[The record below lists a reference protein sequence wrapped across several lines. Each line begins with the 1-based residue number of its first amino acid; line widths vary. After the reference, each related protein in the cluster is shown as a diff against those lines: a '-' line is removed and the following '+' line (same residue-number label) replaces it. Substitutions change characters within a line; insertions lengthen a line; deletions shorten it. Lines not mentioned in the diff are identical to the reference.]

1 MLGGDS
7 QALLTDKENIMRKT
21 LVGGALAALAM
32 LAVVAV
38 SSAVATPAHHGDH
51 GRTIRLVER
60 ATSDT
65 LIDLGVKDD
74 SVGDTLAFGNTMYD
88 ASNTTVVGSDGGQCV
103 RTVPGVSWE
112 CMWTVSLEDGQ
123 ITVEGP
129 FLDAGDS
136 TLAITGGTGAYR
148 RARGTMDLHARDAK
162 GTAFDF
168 TFHVLG

>member
-1 MLGGDS
+1 
-7 QALLTDKENIMRKT
+7 MRKT
-21 LVGGALAALAM
+21 LLGAVIATLAV

-38 SSAVATPAHHGDH
+38 SSAFATPAHHGT
-51 GRTIRLVER
+51 TIRVVER

-65 LIDLGVKDD
+65 VIDNGATGD
-74 SVGDTLAFGNTMYD
+74 SVGDTLGFGNTIYD
-88 ASNTTVVGSDGGQCV
+88 AANVTAIGSDGGQCV

-112 CMWTVSLEDGQ
+112 CAWTTSLKNGQ

-136 TLAITGGTGAYR
+136 TLSITGGTGAYR
-148 RARGTMDLHARDAK
+148 KARGTMDLHARDAQ
-162 GTAFDF
+162 GSAYDF

>member
-1 MLGGDS
+1 M
-7 QALLTDKENIMRKT
+7 MRRT
-21 LVGGALAALAM
+21 LIGAAVAALAM

-38 SSAVATPAHHGDH
+38 SSALATPAHNGNGHGL
-51 GRTIRLVER
+51 TIKVVER

-65 LIDLGVKDD
+65 LVDNAPTAD
-74 SVGDTLAFGNTMYD
+74 SVGDTLGFGNAVYD

-112 CMWTVSLEDGQ
+112 CMFTTSLKNGQ
-123 ITVEGP
+123 ITVAGP

-136 TLAITGGTGAYR
+136 TLAITGGTGAFR
-148 RARGTMDLHARDAK
+148 NASGTMDLHARDAK

-168 TFHVLG
+168 TFHVLGKDN

>member
-1 MLGGDS
+1 
-7 QALLTDKENIMRKT
+7 MRRT
-21 LVGGALAALAM
+21 LFGAALAALAM

-38 SSAVATPAHHGDH
+38 SSALATPSHHGNGH
-51 GRTIRLVER
+51 GLTIHVVEH

-65 LIDLGVKDD
+65 VVDNAPAGD
-74 SVGDTLAFGNTMYD
+74 SVGDTLGFGNTIYD

-112 CMWTVSLEDGQ
+112 CMWTTSLKNGQ

-148 RARGTMDLHARDAK
+148 NASGTMDLHARDAQ
-162 GTAFDF
+162 GTAYDF
-168 TFHVLG
+168 TFHVVARNG

>member
-1 MLGGDS
+1 
-7 QALLTDKENIMRKT
+7 MRKT
-21 LVGGALAALAM
+21 LFAAALAAVGM

-38 SSAVATPAHHGDH
+38 SSALATQTHHGH
-51 GRTIRLVER
+51 GKPHGLTIHVVER

-65 LIDLGVKDD
+65 PVDNAPAGD
-74 SVGDTLAFGNTMYD
+74 SVGDTLAFGNSVYD

-103 RTVPGVSWE
+103 RTVPGTSFE
-112 CMWTVSLEDGQ
+112 CAWTTSLKDGQ

-148 RARGTMDLHARDAK
+148 DASGTMDLHARDAQ
-162 GTAFDF
+162 GSAYDF
-168 TFHVLG
+168 VFHVDSTHD

>member
-1 MLGGDS
+1 MRRTVLG
-7 QALLTDKENIMRKT
+7 AAI
-21 LVGGALAALAM
+21 VALAL

-38 SSAVATPAHHGDH
+38 SSAFATPAHHGD
-51 GRTIRLVER
+51 GQGVTIRVVER

-65 LIDLGVKDD
+65 VVDNAPAGD
-74 SVGDTLAFGNTMYD
+74 SVGDTLGFGNAIYD
-88 ASNTTVVGSDGGQCV
+88 ASNTTSIGSDGGQCV

-112 CMWTVSLEDGQ
+112 CAWTTTLANGQ

-136 TLAITGGTGAYR
+136 TLAITGGTDAFR
-148 RARGTMDLHARDAK
+148 NASGTMDLHARDAQ

-168 TFHVLG
+168 TFHVSGKHS

>member
-1 MLGGDS
+1 M
-7 QALLTDKENIMRKT
+7 MRKT
-21 LVGGALAALAM
+21 LFGAAFAAVAM

-38 SSAVATPAHHGDH
+38 SSALATQTHHGNGH
-51 GRTIRLVER
+51 GLTIQVVER

-65 LIDLGVKDD
+65 AVDNAPTGD
-74 SVGDTLAFGNTMYD
+74 SVGDTLAFGNSIYD

-103 RTVPGVSWE
+103 RTVPGTSFE
-112 CMWTVSLEDGQ
+112 CAFTISLKNGQ

-148 RARGTMDLHARDAK
+148 DASGTMDLHARDAK

-168 TFHVLG
+168 TFHVDTKRD

>member
-1 MLGGDS
+1 
-7 QALLTDKENIMRKT
+7 MRRT
-21 LVGGALAALAM
+21 LFGAALAALTM

-38 SSAVATPAHHGDH
+38 SSALATPAHHGK
-51 GRTIRLVER
+51 GRGLTIHVIEH

-65 LIDLGVKDD
+65 LVDNAPTDED
-74 SVGDTLAFGNTMYD
+74 SVGDTLGFGNAVYD
-88 ASNTTVVGSDGGQCV
+88 ASDTTIAGTSAGQCV

-112 CMWTVSLEDGQ
+112 CMWTTSLENGQ

-148 RARGTMDLHARDAK
+148 NASGTMDLHARDAL
-162 GTAFDF
+162 GTAYDF
-168 TFHVLG
+168 TFHVLGKD